1 MVSYLETSND
11 PYFLPPVVGGRGGG
25 NYFPK
30 NAKWEGG

>member
-1 MVSYLETSND
+1 MVSYLDTSND
-11 PYFLPPVVGGRGGG
+11 PYFLPPVVGGRGG